1 MSARPRGADSSLPAQ
16 ESAAALP
23 DPTPK
28 TRHPVPLAVFFALV
42 GFVPAN
48 WLVRVPDVKAQ
59 VGASAGDLGLAL
71 LCGSLGSLAALTVA
85 ARICERFGTRR
96 VLVVAGFALCAI
108 LVLPGLAGSVRALG
122 AALAFFGMAQS
133 TFNIALNSTAVE
145 VATAS
150 GNPLMPTLHGIFSV
164 GGLVGAALGGLLAD
178 HLSPVVHLGLTALL
192 GLAVTATAGP
202 ALLRSGRA
210 TAAATA
216 AAAATA
222 PGTAAPDGSSD
233 ADRANSWRRVR
244 WIVLAF
250 GLVAAC
256 TAFGEY
262 ASNNWAA
269 LHLRQD
275 LGATAAVAGYGYAT
289 YACAIAGGRFL
300 GARLIRRLGETAV
313 LSGGFALAAVGVLVA
328 SWAGH
333 LPGAGLP
340 VAFAGYVVLGL
351 GLANV
356 YPVCISRA
364 GALGGPRGVS
374 RISMSASLGILSQ
387 GPLIGFVA
395 DRRGLP
401 LALSTVAVL
410 AVLAAGVAF
419 ALRGWT
425 RPRTPAPA
433 TSGPPTAAAATSGTS
448 ATPTTPTTSA
458 TSSERSKP

>member
-1 MSARPRGADSSLPAQ
+1 MSARPRGAGGSLPAQ
-16 ESAAALP
+16 DGPAALP
-23 DPTPK
+23 DPPPK
-28 TRHPVPLAVFFALV
+28 TRHPVSLAVFFGLV

-85 ARICERFGTRR
+85 ARLCERFGTRR

-108 LVLPGLAGSVRALG
+108 LVLPGLAGSVRTLG
-122 AALAFFGMAQS
+122 AALAIFGVAQS
-133 TFNIALNSTAVE
+133 MFNIALNSTAVE

-192 GLAVTATAGP
+192 GLAVTAVAGP

-210 TAAATA
+210 TAAAVA
-216 AAAATA
+216 AMPAGTTA
-222 PGTAAPDGSSD
+222 PDRAADTDSAAHS
-233 ADRANSWRRVR
+233 ATDRANAWRRVR
-244 WIVLAF
+244 WIVLSF

-300 GARLIRRLGETAV
+300 GSRLIRRLGETAV
-313 LSGGFALAAVGVLVA
+313 LSGGFALAAVGVLIA
-328 SWAGH
+328 CWAGH
-333 LPGAGLP
+333 LPGGGLP
-340 VAFAGYVVLGL
+340 MAFAGYVVLGL

-374 RISMSASLGILSQ
+374 RISMSASVGTLSQ

-395 DRRGLP
+395 DRHGLP

-425 RPRTPAPA
+425 RPRTAP
-433 TSGPPTAAAATSGTS
+433 SSIAAAATSAMST
-448 ATPTTPTTSA
+448 
-458 TSSERSKP
+458 ERSKP

>member
-1 MSARPRGADSSLPAQ
+1 MSARPRGAGGSLPAQ
-16 ESAAALP
+16 EPAAALP
-23 DPTPK
+23 DSPPK
-28 TRHPVPLAVFFALV
+28 TRHPVSLAVFFGLV

-85 ARICERFGTRR
+85 ARLCERFGTRR

-122 AALAFFGMAQS
+122 AALAVFGVAQS

-192 GLAVTATAGP
+192 GLAVTAVAGP

-210 TAAATA
+210 TTA
-216 AAAATA
+216 AAAAA
-222 PGTAAPDGSSD
+222 AAASGTPDAASD
-233 ADRANSWRRVR
+233 SDRAHAWRRVR
-244 WIVLAF
+244 WVVLAF

-275 LGATAAVAGYGYAT
+275 LAATAAVAGYGYAT

-300 GARLIRRLGETAV
+300 GSRLIRRLGETAV

-328 SWAGH
+328 SWAGR
-333 LPGAGLP
+333 LPGGGLP

-374 RISMSASLGILSQ
+374 RISMSASVGILSQ

-425 RPRTPAPA
+425 RPRTAAP
-433 TSGPPTAAAATSGTS
+433 TTTAAAPPSS
-448 ATPTTPTTSA
+448 ATPPTSAPTTSA
-458 TSSERSKP
+458 TSTERSKP

>member
-1 MSARPRGADSSLPAQ
+1 MSARPRGAGGSLPAQ
-16 ESAAALP
+16 DPAAALP
-23 DPTPK
+23 GPPPK

-85 ARICERFGTRR
+85 ARLCERFGTRR

-145 VATAS
+145 IATAS

-178 HLSPVVHLGLTALL
+178 HLSPAVHLGLTALL
-192 GLAVTATAGP
+192 GLAVTAVAGP
-202 ALLRSGRA
+202 ALLRSGRV
-210 TAAATA
+210 TATA
-216 AAAATA
+216 AAA
-222 PGTAAPDGSSD
+222 GTSAAGNAAPDGASET
-233 ADRANSWRRVR
+233 DRANAWRRVR

-300 GARLIRRLGETAV
+300 GSRLIRRLGEAAV

-333 LPGAGLP
+333 LPGGGLP

-374 RISMSASLGILSQ
+374 RISMSASVGILSQ

-419 ALRGWT
+419 ALRGWA

-433 TSGPPTAAAATSGTS
+433 G
-448 ATPTTPTTSA
+448 PTTPTSPTSLTTSA
-458 TSSERSKP
+458 APTTSASSTERSKP

>member
-1 MSARPRGADSSLPAQ
+1 MS
-16 ESAAALP
+16 
-23 DPTPK
+23 
-28 TRHPVPLAVFFALV
+28 LAVFFALV

-85 ARICERFGTRR
+85 ARLCERFGTRR
-96 VLVVAGFALCAI
+96 VLVIAGFALCAI

-145 VATAS
+145 IATAS

-192 GLAVTATAGP
+192 GLVVTGLAGP
-202 ALLRSGRA
+202 SLLRSGRA
-210 TAAATA
+210 TARTA
-216 AAAATA
+216 AAGTSAA
-222 PGTAAPDGSSD
+222 GTAAGTAGAERAAE
-233 ADRANSWRRVR
+233 ADRANAWRRVR

-300 GARLIRRLGETAV
+300 GSRLIRRLGETAV

-333 LPGAGLP
+333 LPGGGLP

-374 RISMSASLGILSQ
+374 RISMSASVGILSQ

-425 RPRTPAPA
+425 RPRTP
-433 TSGPPTAAAATSGTS
+433 
-448 ATPTTPTTSA
+448 TTSA
-458 TSSERSKP
+458 ASTTSAESNERSKP

>member
-1 MSARPRGADSSLPAQ
+1 MSARPRGAGGSPPAQ
-16 ESAAALP
+16 EAAAALP
-23 DPTPK
+23 DSPPK
-28 TRHPVPLAVFFALV
+28 TRHPVSLAVFFGLV

-85 ARICERFGTRR
+85 ARLCERFGTRR
-96 VLVVAGFALCAI
+96 VLVVAGFALCAL

-122 AALAFFGMAQS
+122 AALAFFGVAQS

-192 GLAVTATAGP
+192 GLAVTAAAGP
-202 ALLRSGRA
+202 ALLRTGRA
-210 TAAATA
+210 TATATKTAGAAGA
-216 AAAATA
+216 AAAAA
-222 PGTAAPDGSSD
+222 GDGASD
-233 ADRANSWRRVR
+233 ADRANAWRRVR

-300 GARLIRRLGETAV
+300 GSRLIRRLGETAV

-333 LPGAGLP
+333 LPGGGGLP

-374 RISMSASLGILSQ
+374 RISMSASVGILSQ

-419 ALRGWT
+419 SLRGWT
-425 RPRTPAPA
+425 RPRTPATGAAPA
-433 TSGPPTAAAATSGTS
+433 HAAPTE
-448 ATPTTPTTSA
+448 PTTHTTSA
-458 TSSERSKP
+458 TSTERSQP